1 MKKPII
7 CIDPGHGGKDSGAV
21 GPGGLREADVVLSV
35 ALMLAARLMPIAE
48 VVLTRKSNVYLTLS
62 ERAEISNA
70 AGPEL
75 FLSLH
80 CNSAANPA
88 RGFEVFTT
96 PGETLADSFASD
108 LFHAYHEEFPE
119 LAARLD
125 NRDGDPDKEASF
137 AVLRETD
144 APAALFELEFI
155 HTEEGSAFLR
165 SAINQGRMAKALEA
179 GIRRHLGEGESR
191 AATEAPGTDLAAADR
206 ERIARAADAAFA
218 EVRASIQSIHEKT
231 GELAS
236 LVLRAGANTR
246 LLEDRLAALK
256 GDSAA

>member
-7 CIDPGHGGKDSGAV
+7 CIDPGHGGKDPGAV
-21 GPGGLREADVVLSV
+21 GPGGLKEADVVLSV
-35 ALMLAARLMPIAE
+35 ALMLAARLLPIAE

-62 ERAEISNA
+62 ERAEISNK
-70 AGPEL
+70 AGAEL

-96 PGETLADSFASD
+96 PGETLADSFGSD
-108 LFHAYHEEFPE
+108 LFHAYHQEFPE

-179 GIRRHLGEGESR
+179 GIRRHLGEGVNW
-191 AATEAPGTDLAAADR
+191 AAVDFPVLPAPIQTDELLAAVIDQWSEFQSRRR
-206 ERIARAADAAFA
+206 EDMAKLLTAADAEALA
-218 EVRASIQSIHEKT
+218 LKSLRQRIEK
-231 GELAS
+231 
-236 LVLRAGANTR
+236 
-246 LLEDRLAALK
+246 LK

>member
-7 CIDPGHGGKDSGAV
+7 CIDPGHGGKDPGAV
-21 GPGGLREADVVLSV
+21 GPGGLKEADVVLSV
-35 ALMLAARLMPIAE
+35 ALMLAARLLPIAE

-70 AGPEL
+70 VGPDL

-96 PGETLADSFASD
+96 PGQTLADSFASD

-119 LAARLD
+119 LSARLD

-165 SAINQGRMAKALEA
+165 SAINQGRMVKALEA
-179 GIRRHLGEGESR
+179 GIRRHLGVNW
-191 AATEAPGTDLAAADR
+191 AATNAPVAPTPIGMGELLAAVIDQWAGFQNRRR
-206 ERIARAADAAFA
+206 EEMTKLLTATDAEALALESFRQRI
-218 EVRASIQSIHEKT
+218 EK
-231 GELAS
+231 
-236 LVLRAGANTR
+236 
-246 LLEDRLAALK
+246 LK